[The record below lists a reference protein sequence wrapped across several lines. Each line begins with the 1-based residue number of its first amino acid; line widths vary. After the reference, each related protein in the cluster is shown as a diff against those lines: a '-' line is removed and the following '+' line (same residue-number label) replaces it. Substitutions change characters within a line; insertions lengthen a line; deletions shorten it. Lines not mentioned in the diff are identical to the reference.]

1 MRVEPGLVSVR
12 DLLLKA
18 HSGEWSL
25 WLPSFQRRFVWD
37 SVDIKAFLDPLFKGN
52 PVGILLLW
60 RSKSP
65 ENSDPFALKVP
76 IGEGKS
82 SENFLIV
89 DGQQRVLSL
98 LLLLNGWRVK
108 VGDMEYTRQP
118 NSFNPTKYGLE
129 VGRRGLD
136 LSEGMRAH
144 LGLKD
149 VDVLRRKH
157 ASEYVDRLLG
167 LCERIASYRI
177 PVYFMDLDDEK
188 SPLERAAEIFVLA
201 NRAGQRITNVELMLS
216 YVSGVLI
223 LRPRPS

>member
-1 MRVEPGLVSVR
+1 MRIEPGLVSIR

-37 SVDIKAFLDPLFKGN
+37 SVDIKAFLDSLFKGN

-60 RSKSP
+60 RSRSP
-65 ENSDPFALKVP
+65 ENSDPFALRVLV
-76 IGEGKS
+76 GEGKS
-82 SENFLIV
+82 SENHLIV

-108 VGDMEYTRQP
+108 VGDMEYTREP
-118 NSFNPTKYGLE
+118 ISFNPTKYVLE
-129 VGRRGLD
+129 AGRRGLD

-149 VDVLRRKH
+149 VDGLKRKY
-157 ASEYVDRLLG
+157 ASEYVIKLLDLRENSVLQDPG
-167 LCERIASYRI
+167 LLHGPGRREES
-177 PVYFMDLDDEK
+177 
-188 SPLERAAEIFVLA
+188 S
-201 NRAGQRITNVELMLS
+201 
-216 YVSGVLI
+216 
-223 LRPRPS
+223 